1 MLQVLFKISFYCS
14 IFIYF
19 KLLHAEKN
27 DKLAVAVS
35 FHDWNLLSQVRGFTH
50 GFWAVICVLI

>member
-1 MLQVLFKISFYCS
+1 MLFKISFYCS